1 MGKAS
6 DADVSISV
14 FSEVFPD
21 AASLRAV
28 REFENPV
35 FDQFL
40 RLFHSGLQMSVEAQA
55 RPAGTPYRPGK
66 ASELPREP
74 ISKEQGDQILD
85 QLERVMNDDT
95 SLSELYG
102 GLDAE
107 IVRHAISQVID
118 KIRTFIRRS
127 QEIGAAG
134 AYAEFIGADLT
145 ALSKK
150 RMDKALQ
157 ESLFRDEV
165 RRLSAIVF
173 KKVAPGVA
181 SALAEAVAMTDCPG
195 YWLARQLDLEIRAA
209 EPEQDASNAY
219 DIDHVTYYPYVDLF
233 FADKRIAEYMKR
245 ILQRS
250 AGVVTKSARKSPQA
264 TARSITALREAL
276 ESNSG
281 A

>member
-1 MGKAS
+1 MRRHADPATRERRYKLLEQFTPFRSDIGPRSEYPLSVLELEIIAALGRKALSMGKAS

-195 YWLARQLDLEIRAA
+195 YWL
-209 EPEQDASNAY
+209 
-219 DIDHVTYYPYVDLF
+219 
-233 FADKRIAEYMKR
+233 
-245 ILQRS
+245 
-250 AGVVTKSARKSPQA
+250 
-264 TARSITALREAL
+264 
-276 ESNSG
+276 
-281 A
+281 